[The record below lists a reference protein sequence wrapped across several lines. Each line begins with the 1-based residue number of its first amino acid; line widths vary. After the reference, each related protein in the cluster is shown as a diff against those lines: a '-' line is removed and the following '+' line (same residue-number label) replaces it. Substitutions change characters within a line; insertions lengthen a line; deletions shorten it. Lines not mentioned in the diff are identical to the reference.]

1 MFWREQYIEYQTVRF
16 QYVLPLSTL
25 MSDMDVAWKYGQDH
39 RGKKIR
45 KRDLIKKDQSRKKEK
60 VEIHENH
67 AG

>member
-1 MFWREQYIEYQTVRF
+1 
-16 QYVLPLSTL
+16 